1 MTRIAL
7 IVGSLNRPSLN
18 RSAAEY
24 IAAQA
29 PTGVQ
34 IEEIAIYAV
43 IPVQS
48 GMTPFRQNPGICKG
62 FKPAN
67 QTGKRKTSSLKAGF
81 PFSGCFFAALRLLH
95 QQLADILRRQHA
107 ADVFRL
113 PRGLHGGGNRGA
125 GGIEH
130 RLIVDFALRFL
141 AAGVFE
147 RGAQAGKQHVAAQF
161 VRPSIGAG
169 KVEQMHVQFVV
180 GKIGRAADENMHFVE
195 TLVVQKLRQQD
206 SAGGADNVC
215 FHALPLRWISGCLKV
230 GSGKR

>member
-81 PFSGCFFAALRLLH
+81 PFSGCFFCGGLR
-95 QQLADILRRQHA
+95 
-107 ADVFRL
+107 
-113 PRGLHGGGNRGA
+113 
-125 GGIEH
+125 
-130 RLIVDFALRFL
+130 
-141 AAGVFE
+141 
-147 RGAQAGKQHVAAQF
+147 
-161 VRPSIGAG
+161 
-169 KVEQMHVQFVV
+169 
-180 GKIGRAADENMHFVE
+180 
-195 TLVVQKLRQQD
+195 
-206 SAGGADNVC
+206 VC
-215 FHALPLRWISGCLKV
+215 
-230 GSGKR
+230 

>member
-1 MTRIAL
+1 MAHGTQGSLKRQTKNLPIPRRCRLATLRAFIFHTKGYAMTCIAL

-67 QTGKRKTSSLKAGF
+67 AKQ
-81 PFSGCFFAALRLLH
+81 AA
-95 QQLADILRRQHA
+95 
-107 ADVFRL
+107 
-113 PRGLHGGGNRGA
+113 
-125 GGIEH
+125 
-130 RLIVDFALRFL
+130 
-141 AAGVFE
+141 
-147 RGAQAGKQHVAAQF
+147 
-161 VRPSIGAG
+161 
-169 KVEQMHVQFVV
+169 
-180 GKIGRAADENMHFVE
+180 
-195 TLVVQKLRQQD
+195 
-206 SAGGADNVC
+206 
-215 FHALPLRWISGCLKV
+215 
-230 GSGKR
+230 